1 MDEMEEKFVHIANE
15 ILTIL
20 NEKHKKYGTKN
31 LEEYGLLGIIIRMN
45 DKIQRLENQLSLN
58 DVEKQKSIIKDQLID
73 LQGYSINGL
82 RILNET
88 KNEFFHKFKM
98 GRKFEDYVI
107 IKRGEKNDIEN
118 KINFSDNNTK

>member
-1 MDEMEEKFVHIANE
+1 MEEKFVHITNE

-45 DKIQRLENQLSLN
+45 DKIQRLENQLSL
-58 DVEKQKSIIKDQLID
+58 DDIEKQKTIIKDQLID

-88 KNEFFHKFKM
+88 KNENFHKFKM
-98 GRKFEDYVI
+98 GRKFEDYIVV
-107 IKRGEKNDIEN
+107 KRSEKNDIEN
-118 KINFSDNNTK
+118 KINFSNNNIK

>member
-98 GRKFEDYVI
+98 GRKFEDCVI
-107 IKRGEKNDIEN
+107 IKRSEK
-118 KINFSDNNTK
+118 K

>member
-1 MDEMEEKFVHIANE
+1 MEEKFVHIANE

-45 DKIQRLENQLSLN
+45 DKIQRLETQLSL
-58 DVEKQKSIIKDQLID
+58 DDIEKQKSIIKDQLID

-88 KNEFFHKFKM
+88 KNEDFQKFKM
-98 GRKFEDYVI
+98 GRKFEEYTIV
-107 IKRGEKNDIEN
+107 KGSEKYDIED
-118 KINFSDNNTK
+118 KINTSNNNIK